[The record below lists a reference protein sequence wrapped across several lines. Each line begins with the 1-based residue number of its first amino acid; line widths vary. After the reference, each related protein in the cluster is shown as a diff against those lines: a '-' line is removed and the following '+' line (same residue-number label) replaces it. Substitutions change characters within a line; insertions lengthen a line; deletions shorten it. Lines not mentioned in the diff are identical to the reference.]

1 MDSLSGVH
9 LIKDTLIL
17 SKGKLDDSDENWEP
31 WQFSSDFYESIVLYY
46 AENHD
51 KYIRV
56 YEQGGNVDSESE
68 NEE

>member
-31 WQFSSDFYESIVLYY
+31 WQFSSDFYDSVVLYY
-46 AENHD
+46 AENYD

-56 YEQGGNVDSESE
+56 YEQGGNADSESE